1 MKILIA
7 LDRSE
12 YAEIVLEHGL
22 DQAMQHPDA
31 QLHFITCT
39 ADTPDTDESF
49 VWLHRAVADGLDE
62 FSVPGRPVVLHVRQ
76 GRPAAV
82 ISQLASELHPDL
94 LVIGRFSVPS
104 ESDLILDSVD
114 CPTLVVG
121 IDGHTLEP
129 QCPDCQR
136 VRRETDAEQLF
147 CDRHTSDRLPDIAIH
162 VPPTGNVNSRV
173 W

>member
-22 DQAMQHPDA
+22 EQAMQHPDSE
-31 QLHFITCT
+31 LHFITAT
-39 ADTPDTDESF
+39 ADTHATDEAF
-49 VWLHRAVADGLDE
+49 IWLHRVVADGLDE

-76 GRPAAV
+76 GRPATV
-82 ISQLASELHPDL
+82 VSELASELHVDL
-94 LVIGRFSVPS
+94 LVVGRFGVPS
-104 ESDLILDSVD
+104 ESDVILDSVE

-121 IDGHTLEP
+121 IEGHALEP

-136 VRRETDAEQLF
+136 VRRDTNAEQLF
-147 CDRHTSDRLPDIAIH
+147 CERHRSDRLPDIAIH
-162 VPPTGNVNSRV
+162 VPPTGNVSSRL